1 MRVHGPEDQRIR
13 VSLPTKHLQILVRIV
28 ARQSDEPPCL
38 REAVPLDEI
47 PIGPLDNERQE
58 DLILILVVVH
68 EEFQEKARNVHPTV
82 PDRIGKIANFEPVG
96 IPKVALVQQATR
108 MSDDGQRALR
118 PEPLKELLQV
128 PFPVRSRDERTAK
141 SNGQHAG
148 VAACQR
154 TLSRASQGDLDSA
167 HHQQRAP
174 AALQAFRKDPWRVV
188 IGRDEKLE
196 FGGAGGLEDLLDR
209 AGAVMRQLGVGM
221 NDAAELPVAF
231 ERQRRDPLAPQRLE
245 RFADRPNGRRR
256 RAPADGR
263 NESAQPGGEHSL
275 DESTAG
281 PHGTRRYQIRPLC
294 YNTVAMAT
302 TPSLSPSE
310 LRTRLEADFRQRV
323 TLLYR
328 SLQIT
333 PP

>member
-1 MRVHGPEDQRIR
+1 MRVQGLDNQPRGVARPPKPLNIR
-13 VSLPTKHLQILVRIV
+13 VRML

-68 EEFQEKARNVHPTV
+68 EEFQEKARNVHSTV
-82 PDRIGKIANFEPVG
+82 PDRIGEIANFEPVG
-96 IPKVALVQQATR
+96 VPKVALVQQATR

-128 PFPVRSRDERTAK
+128 PFPVRARDERTAK
-141 SNGQHAG
+141 PNGQYTGA
-148 VAACQR
+148 AACQC
-154 TLSRASQGDLDSA
+154 TLSSASQGDLDPA

-174 AALQAFRKDPWRVV
+174 AAVQAFRKDPGRVV

-231 ERQRRDPLAPQRLE
+231 ERRRRDPLAPQRLE
-245 RFADRPNGRRR
+245 RFADRSEEHTSELQSRLHLVCRLLLEKKKKQKQREIITSSRTPKI
-256 RAPADGR
+256 
-263 NESAQPGGEHSL
+263 ETHEHS
-275 DESTAG
+275 
-281 PHGTRRYQIRPLC
+281 
-294 YNTVAMAT
+294 AMRCA
-302 TPSLSPSE
+302 
-310 LRTRLEADFRQRV
+310 
-323 TLLYR
+323 
-328 SLQIT
+328 
-333 PP
+333 

>member
-13 VSLPTKHLQILVRIV
+13 VTLPTTPRKFLAAFV

-68 EEFQEKARNVHPTV
+68 EEFQEKARNVHSTV
-82 PDRIGKIANFEPVG
+82 PDRIGEIANFEPVG
-96 IPKVALVQQATR
+96 VPKVALVQQATR

-118 PEPLKELLQV
+118 PESLKELLQV
-128 PFPVRSRDERTAK
+128 PFPVRARDERTAK
-141 SNGQHAG
+141 PNGQHAG
-148 VAACQR
+148 AAACQC
-154 TLSRASQGDLDSA
+154 TLSRASQGDLDPA

-174 AALQAFRKDPWRVV
+174 SAVQAFRKDPGRVV

-221 NDAAELPVAF
+221 NDATELPVAF
-231 ERQRRDPLAPQRLE
+231 EWRRRDPLAPQRLE
-245 RFADRPNGRRR
+245 RFADRPDGRRR

-263 NESAQPGGEHSL
+263 NESAQPGGEHCL
-275 DESTAG
+275 EESTAG
-281 PHGTRRYQIRPLC
+281 PHGTRRYQIRRGWYKTPRPVKDALSSSPQ
-294 YNTVAMAT
+294 TPQPAGGGFSAT
-302 TPSLSPSE
+302 RDAALN
-310 LRTRLEADFRQRV
+310 L
-323 TLLYR
+323 
-328 SLQIT
+328 
-333 PP
+333 

>member
-13 VSLPTKHLQILVRIV
+13 VSLSTKHLQILVRIV

-68 EEFQEKARNVHPTV
+68 EEFQEKARNVHSTV
-82 PDRIGKIANFEPVG
+82 PDRIGEIANFEPVG
-96 IPKVALVQQATR
+96 VPKVALVQQATR
-108 MSDDGQRALR
+108 MSDDSQRALR

-128 PFPVRSRDERTAK
+128 PFPVRARDERTAK
-141 SNGQHAG
+141 PNGQYTGA
-148 VAACQR
+148 AACQC
-154 TLSRASQGDLDSA
+154 TLSSASQGDLDPA

-174 AALQAFRKDPWRVV
+174 AAVQAFRKDPGRVV

-231 ERQRRDPLAPQRLE
+231 ERRRRDPLAPPRLA
-245 RFADRPNGRRR
+245 RFADRS
-256 RAPADGR
+256 
-263 NESAQPGGEHSL
+263 EEH
-275 DESTAG
+275 T
-281 PHGTRRYQIRPLC
+281 
-294 YNTVAMAT
+294 
-302 TPSLSPSE
+302 SE
-310 LRTRLEADFRQRV
+310 LQSRLHLVCR
-323 TLLYR
+323 LLLEKKKKNNR
-328 SLQIT
+328 S
-333 PP
+333 